1 MQTARHTEAGTSL
14 CEKAYT
20 FVSRL
25 LMRGE
30 LAPGAKLSERALSL
44 ACGVSRVPMREAI
57 RRLVEEGVLY
67 QKSQSGTYVS
77 ALTREELI
85 EIYEVREAIECRQ
98 TRAAIAHLTETDRRD
113 FARHA
118 ARQREI
124 ANAFIASGQDLLSG
138 SAEQDFLAHDFAQ
151 HLMLLRKAGNSY
163 AEKIVTTAY
172 RRNRFFGL
180 HSHRRDETH
189 VRHTCD
195 DHELLA
201 RAVCAGNA
209 EAAEAAMREHIRHSM
224 ADALAQFDRA

>member
-1 MQTARHTEAGTSL
+1 MQTTRHTETTPPL

-98 TRAAIAHLTETDRRD
+98 IRAALPKMSEKDRRD
-113 FARHA
+113 FAAHA
-118 ARQREI
+118 DAQRRI
-124 ANAFIASGQDLLSG
+124 AEAFRASGKLLLDG
-138 SAEQDFLAHDFAQ
+138 KDEQDFLHHDFAQ
-151 HLMLLRKAGNSY
+151 HLLLLRRAGNRY

-172 RRNRFFGL
+172 RRNRFFGI

-189 VRHTCD
+189 VVRTCND
-195 DHELLA
+195 QIG
-201 RAVCAGNA
+201 RAHV
-209 EAAEAAMREHIRHSM
+209 
-224 ADALAQFDRA
+224 